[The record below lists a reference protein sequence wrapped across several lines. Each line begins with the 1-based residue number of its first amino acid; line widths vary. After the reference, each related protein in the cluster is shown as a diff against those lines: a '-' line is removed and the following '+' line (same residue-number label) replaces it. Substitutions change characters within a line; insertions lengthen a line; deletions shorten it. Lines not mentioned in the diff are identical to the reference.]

1 MSRPSSSR
9 PCSARTNTVNLF
21 PSLKGF
27 VFTEKLGSG
36 TYATVYKAYKKTGG
50 RDVVAIK
57 CVLKSSLNKASTE
70 NLLREI
76 ELLKKLKHENI
87 VELYDFQW
95 DEKYIFLIM
104 EFCSGGDLSRFIRSK
119 RTLPERVV
127 KKFLK
132 QLVSAMLYLREHNVA
147 HMDLKPQNVLLTS
160 ASNPTVK
167 IADFGFAKHMFDGD
181 KESVMK
187 GSPLYM
193 APEIICQ
200 KTYDARVDLW
210 SIGVILYE
218 CLFGRAPFASK
229 SFQELGAKIW
239 NDKPVELPYGVSVGE
254 DCGDLITRLLQ
265 RDPDKRITY
274 EELAKHSFIDIE
286 HLPSSSSLQKAVSV
300 VKDAV
305 TEDTK
310 GNYSNAI
317 RLYCKSLEYFM
328 PAIHHEKCENKKEA
342 LRKKVKEYMNR
353 AEELKKMIRPK
364 KDSEMRRSVSS
375 DPMEELLDL
384 SKDDEELQA
393 ALKVI
398 KAAEMEESNEEYE
411 RALTHYE
418 LGLKTVITYL
428 KEDSNSRRKKLLSKQ
443 ASVWMSE
450 AEKIKSFLDVSLLNT
465 NDTSGQE
472 EMEENEHL
480 QTGTC
485 NLQ

>member
-1 MSRPSSSR
+1 
-9 PCSARTNTVNLF
+9 
-21 PSLKGF
+21 
-27 VFTEKLGSG
+27 
-36 TYATVYKAYKKTGG
+36 
-50 RDVVAIK
+50 
-57 CVLKSSLNKASTE
+57 
-70 NLLREI
+70 
-76 ELLKKLKHENI
+76 
-87 VELYDFQW
+87 
-95 DEKYIFLIM
+95 
-104 EFCSGGDLSRFIRSK
+104 
-119 RTLPERVV
+119 
-127 KKFLK
+127 
-132 QLVSAMLYLREHNVA
+132 MLYLREHNVA

-160 ASNPTVK
+160 SSNPTVK

-239 NDKPVELPYGVSVGE
+239 NDKPVELPYGVNV
-254 DCGDLITRLLQ
+254 
-265 RDPDKRITY
+265 
-274 EELAKHSFIDIE
+274 
-286 HLPSSSSLQKAVSV
+286 
-300 VKDAV
+300 
-305 TEDTK
+305 
-310 GNYSNAI
+310 
-317 RLYCKSLEYFM
+317 
-328 PAIHHEKCENKKEA
+328 
-342 LRKKVKEYMNR
+342 
-353 AEELKKMIRPK
+353 
-364 KDSEMRRSVSS
+364 
-375 DPMEELLDL
+375 
-384 SKDDEELQA
+384 DDEELQA

-398 KAAEMEESNEEYE
+398 KAAEIEESNEEYE
-411 RALTHYE
+411 KALTHYE

-443 ASVWMSE
+443 AQVWMSE
-450 AEKIKSFLDVSLLNT
+450 AEKIKSFLDVSHLNT